1 MNPGKRFGVGDGRID
16 PEGLPGKLLDGE
28 AVRGVAAGL
37 GSRASVIRESADT
50 MLLKWSVLPQALSGE
65 GLEPLWCGLSAPLN
79 RVISVADRFDSA
91 KTALLRF
98 ADKADEHH
106 KAYTVLYAD
115 AVAFRAKIDPGVW
128 MPIADTSYWDSC
140 WLDPAAREV
149 EFWQG
154 RGFEARDG
162 NWRTSVEILVEWT
175 QSRALVEEND
185 RLFHRANQLA
195 SDISWSEADCVN
207 ALNGL
212 SVHGCPVP
220 QRGVDATDL
229 DGWAG
234 QGHNRL
240 PWGGTPDWD
249 HNFGGSVQLGFEDFW
264 DGLKNAA
271 GLIGFDP
278 ASGRWSWGTAGR
290 SWSGLVNT
298 FGSAAF
304 VVLFSPMIVPIGFAG
319 LVNPGGTGR
328 VLNDWRH
335 DSVLGAWFLDH
346 LDMAV
351 QNLIGAG
358 QGLVDYEHWGDDPVR
373 AGTATLL
380 NVGTLF
386 VGGGEV
392 LGVTKAGLET
402 VETVVKTGRLAEMA
416 GAGLRV
422 IDKAQDW
429 ANQVIH
435 PWRDGTKPLD
445 GVNPDDLTRVHE
457 PEPAPRGHVDE
468 PSDGPIGHEHG
479 GEPKT
484 HPDVE
489 TDPVP
494 GKGKDGDS
502 AVAERLSHPPD
513 DKDITKNH
521 PENLTPDQQRNVQ
534 AIQDVIQH
542 PNVNEAQRAAIQEV
556 LDNPSLLDNAAKKGN
571 FQEMVDDAR
580 MESLGYERLGPES
593 NRITSLTQQGHNGID
608 AIYYKP
614 GPPPEYIVA
623 DQKYATKGDPQ
634 LAHTGGGQQLSTQWI
649 RDRLQDYFGDGP
661 LSEADQAHLDTL
673 TDHYQA
679 ILDGKPPP
687 DSALVSQRLD
697 VLDGKWSPSHASV
710 TDGDTARVAVIG
722 PKEEG

>member
-1 MNPGKRFGVGDGRID
+1 VMNPGKRFGVGDGRID

-445 GVNPDDLTRVHE
+445 GVNPQDLTRVHE
-457 PEPAPRGHVDE
+457 PEPAPREHVGEEPGGPSPSDPGYLDSSSPPHGESPHSQDE
-468 PSDGPIGHEHG
+468 STAAHPGPTGRLDGPNPHHYSEASPDNVGQPYYDGVGKTTVGPEDIDEARRRWGVPEKETMAVGRTDVPGFEGVTFEGGSATVRRASREAGNDVLDWDDDPILRNTEIDSPEGLPANRQHHAESNVLAYMDDAFTRAGIDPNVAGTVTIEVSLDTGVCPTCKSGLLNPNAADGPIKIFSEKYPNLELVFQSPGLPDYVVRG
-479 GEPKT
+479 G
-484 HPDVE
+484 V
-489 TDPVP
+489 
-494 GKGKDGDS
+494 
-502 AVAERLSHPPD
+502 
-513 DKDITKNH
+513 
-521 PENLTPDQQRNVQ
+521 
-534 AIQDVIQH
+534 
-542 PNVNEAQRAAIQEV
+542 
-556 LDNPSLLDNAAKKGN
+556 
-571 FQEMVDDAR
+571 
-580 MESLGYERLGPES
+580 
-593 NRITSLTQQGHNGID
+593 RIS
-608 AIYYKP
+608 
-614 GPPPEYIVA
+614 
-623 DQKYATKGDPQ
+623 
-634 LAHTGGGQQLSTQWI
+634 
-649 RDRLQDYFGDGP
+649 
-661 LSEADQAHLDTL
+661 
-673 TDHYQA
+673 
-679 ILDGKPPP
+679 
-687 DSALVSQRLD
+687 
-697 VLDGKWSPSHASV
+697 
-710 TDGDTARVAVIG
+710 
-722 PKEEG
+722 